1 MLKSSRALMFYNYNL
16 FRQCGIH
23 DPSWTEMKH
32 FILFLDT
39 QIKSSEHFDESFV
52 GDVMSGFKT
61 FVMKFMIQ
69 MSKVTWLDYI
79 CM

>member
-1 MLKSSRALMFYNYNL
+1 MFCNYNL

-23 DPSWTEMKH
+23 DPSWTEMKY
-32 FILFLDT
+32 FILFLDI
-39 QIKSSEHFDESFV
+39 QIKSSEHLIFCNESFF

-61 FVMKFMIQ
+61 FAMKFMIR